1 MIDNLHFIRISL
13 QLIIM
18 TKYKTDDLE
27 KKKFV
32 ETMFDEIAPKYDLF
46 NRISTFGI
54 DRLWRKKVV
63 NKFVGE
69 KINTVVDLATGT
81 GDLAFELVKQING
94 KVIGLDLSENMLEI
108 AKQKRTQYGLSNQTV
123 DFIKGDAE
131 KLPFPDN
138 YADGV
143 TMAFGLRNMSNIK
156 NVLSEIH
163 RILKPNSKMIILEF
177 IKQKRSILG
186 RIIFWYLKKIIP
198 IIGGLLSKKYA
209 FEYLPQS
216 ILEFMDHKELKS
228 VLNELNYKQIT
239 FKQINFG
246 ICTLIIAEK

>member
-1 MIDNLHFIRISL
+1 
-13 QLIIM
+13 
-18 TKYKTDDLE
+18 
-27 KKKFV
+27 
-32 ETMFDEIAPKYDLF
+32 
-46 NRISTFGI
+46 
-54 DRLWRKKVV
+54 
-63 NKFVGE
+63 
-69 KINTVVDLATGT
+69 
-81 GDLAFELVKQING
+81 
-94 KVIGLDLSENMLEI
+94 
-108 AKQKRTQYGLSNQTV
+108 
-123 DFIKGDAE
+123 
-131 KLPFPDN
+131 
-138 YADGV
+138 
-143 TMAFGLRNMSNIK
+143 MAFGLRNMSNIK

-198 IIGGLLSKKYA
+198 IIGWLLSKKYA

-246 ICTLIIAEK
+246 ICTLIIAEKWN